1 MIFFSSCSSVCL
13 IQGSKRILADYREEH
28 PFDASEPFRR
38 VPPGKK
44 SNAEKAPL
52 STLTSD
58 ELGEAGNIRTPRRV
72 TTVTSDASGPHLL
85 DLDNPARGRVYC
97 PSLELPVMTLAC

>member
-1 MIFFSSCSSVCL
+1 MSDPSL
-13 IQGSKRILADYREEH
+13 GRKRILADYREEH
-28 PFDASEPFRR
+28 PIDASDPFWR

-44 SNAEKAPL
+44 SNAEKAAPS

-58 ELGEAGNIRTPRRV
+58 ELGEAGNIRAPRRV